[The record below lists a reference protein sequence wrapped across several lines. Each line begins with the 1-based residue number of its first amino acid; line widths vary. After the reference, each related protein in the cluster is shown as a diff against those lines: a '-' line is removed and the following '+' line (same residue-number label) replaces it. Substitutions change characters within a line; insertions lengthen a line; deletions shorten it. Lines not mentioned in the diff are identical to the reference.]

1 MEIDSTNKN
10 GATWRE
16 SRWLVALE
24 FLLVVAIF
32 VARQHHILKVSATPY
47 LFILGWISLR
57 VRGLSWKQIGFAR
70 YGTWGKT
77 LLLGIVSGVALEV
90 FDLFGKQPLLT
101 RLMHKPPDL
110 SGFLA
115 VRGNLKFALFGIA
128 LIWVLAAFGEELVY
142 RGYLM
147 NRVADFFHGSRA
159 AWILSLVIVSAVFGY
174 AHNAQGWTGIVE
186 EGTDGLI
193 LGLMYMACRR
203 NLAVPIVAH
212 GVCDTIDI
220 VLLFLGKY
228 PGI

>member
-1 MEIDSTNKN
+1 MQIQATNKN
-10 GATWRE
+10 GGTWRE
-16 SRWLVALE
+16 SRWLVLVE
-24 FLLVVAIF
+24 FLLVVAIY

-57 VRGLSWKQIGFAR
+57 VRGLSWKQMGFAR
-70 YGTWGKT
+70 FGTWGKT
-77 LLLGIVSGVALEV
+77 LLFGIVSGVALEV
-90 FDLFGKQPLLT
+90 FDLLGKQPLLT

-115 VRGNLKFALFGIA
+115 VRGNLKFALFAIA
-128 LIWVLAAFGEELVY
+128 VIWVLAAFGEELVY
-142 RGYLM
+142 RGYFM

-159 AWILSLVIVSAVFGY
+159 AWTLSLLIVSAVFGY

-203 NLAVPIVAH
+203 NLAVPIAAH

>member
-1 MEIDSTNKN
+1 MEIQSANKN
-10 GATWRE
+10 RGTWRE
-16 SRWLVALE
+16 SRWLIVIE
-24 FLLVVAIF
+24 FLLVVGIY

-57 VRGLSWKQIGFAR
+57 VRGLSWKQVGFAR
-70 YGTWGKT
+70 YGAWGKT

-101 RLMHKPPDL
+101 RLMGKPPDL

-115 VRGNLKFALFGIA
+115 VRGNLKFALFA
-128 LIWVLAAFGEELVY
+128 VAVIWVLAAFGEELVY
-142 RGYLM
+142 RGYFM

-159 AWILSLVIVSAVFGY
+159 AWILSLLIVSAVFGY

-193 LGLMYMACRR
+193 LGLMYMVCRR

-228 PGI
+228 PGV